1 MSTWKPPHSRQ
12 FGVAL
17 ARSLTTVIFRWNLPP
32 ASPGFC
38 KQSRLPWK
46 SRRAGKAFSKLHSHR
61 DVESVLE
68 GPGPST
74 WLFPAVYKDMKL
86 WSTRHPTASKRC
98 VAWDG
103 WFFWFGRFFNSHF
116 AEEFLNELW
125 MAVLDFHALVATF
138 FSRLKRRRAQGGDG
152 RGAISKQIPWV
163 CDPTS
168 KADPTDRSPDWLPEI
183 PSVWM
188 AGQHAQE
195 SEPFWSVSWVKT
207 KLVAFYQFLNPQPF
221 QSAVSYARQTYVPGI
236 PKQAVFNG
244 CLSIGWWTQHLYTW
258 EM

>member
-1 MSTWKPPHSRQ
+1 MW
-12 FGVAL
+12 
-17 ARSLTTVIFRWNLPP
+17 
-32 ASPGFC
+32 
-38 KQSRLPWK
+38 
-46 SRRAGKAFSKLHSHR
+46 KAFWRVRAPQRGCSPQFIKTWSCEAPGTRQLQKG
-61 DVESVLE
+61 VLLGMVDFSGLDAFSIATSQKSSWMSCE
-68 GPGPST
+68 
-74 WLFPAVYKDMKL
+74 W
-86 WSTRHPTASKRC
+86 
-98 VAWDG
+98 
-103 WFFWFGRFFNSHF
+103 RF
-116 AEEFLNELW
+116 LT
-125 MAVLDFHALVATF
+125 FHALVATF